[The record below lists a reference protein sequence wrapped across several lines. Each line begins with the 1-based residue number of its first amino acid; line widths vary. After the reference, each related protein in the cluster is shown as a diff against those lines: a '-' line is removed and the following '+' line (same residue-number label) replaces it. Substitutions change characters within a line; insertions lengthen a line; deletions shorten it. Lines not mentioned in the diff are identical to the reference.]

1 MASTAAET
9 EAVELGLLERWQAD
23 RGFWQGAAVLT
34 AMVSAAYLLPTET
47 GASALVSTCQKFRAI
62 GLNKEHVPDEVL
74 MNDYF
79 RRNALAGYNV
89 LLASPAFYFLWHL
102 THNAGFSTSLVRSIT
117 GSVRIVP
124 FLTVLYGGCAVTL
137 PMMTGALMARGQKY
151 EEAQSNATAGLMLSG
166 VAMLE
171 ALVELRGCGVT
182 FAQMTPS
189 ALMCFFPALIG
200 RLAAGVL
207 TQQQK
212 IGKEFQNVLPEE
224 WKTAE
229 GTQAQL
235 YKFFDMLCI
244 DRAFFSTVVGTTVFQ
259 HILNGI
265 TYVLLMNGQAT
276 RMWHVGAYLTGG
288 LNGTAGSAM
297 HQLGKCLGLRLGFCG
312 VWNWLS
318 AQPPPRLSVIDEALK
333 ILRRQEEGRE
343 AQK

>member
-1 MASTAAET
+1 
-9 EAVELGLLERWQAD
+9 
-23 RGFWQGAAVLT
+23 
-34 AMVSAAYLLPTET
+34 
-47 GASALVSTCQKFRAI
+47 
-62 GLNKEHVPDEVL
+62 

-244 DRAFFSTVVGTTVFQ
+244 DRSSSLYNARQTTTPHTKPLHCMPSMMCTTCRCQFRRAPYSNFTNRDANSQSASTLCGYSCT
-259 HILNGI
+259 H
-265 TYVLLMNGQAT
+265 
-276 RMWHVGAYLTGG
+276 H
-288 LNGTAGSAM
+288 
-297 HQLGKCLGLRLGFCG
+297 RLFASEE
-312 VWNWLS
+312 V
-318 AQPPPRLSVIDEALK
+318 PPENDDEANN
-333 ILRRQEEGRE
+333 Q
-343 AQK
+343 A